1 MRQALDAWPRE
12 PMVEQ
17 PSYLTVGRGSGTDD
31 RSDRGAGEA
40 SDQNVS
46 AHLKFMQSVRAQSIF
61 TNVSRMFSNWAS
73 TFASVGASNKTTDAS
88 FRTSNRIRN
97 YYYQL

>member
-1 MRQALDAWPRE
+1 MWLQQARDAWPRE

-17 PSYLTVGRGSGTDD
+17 PSYLTVGRGSGTDH

-46 AHLKFMQSVRAQSIF
+46 AQLKSMQSVRAQSIF
-61 TNVSRMFSNWAS
+61 TNVSRMF
-73 TFASVGASNKTTDAS
+73 FKLGELI
-88 FRTSNRIRN
+88 RIGGSE
-97 YYYQL
+97 Q